1 MMKCRTQRLTC
12 RSFEQQQSELCK
24 YCTPFFFRIFDN
36 LFPSF
41 NSMNW
46 MYIYSIFQTSAPR
59 SKILWCYWIQPAWEK
74 LCWSGCRCW
83 SEYSV
88 LRSTGQVLQGIQRWM
103 MQERRDGREII
114 STPAQSNKR
123 SLFAYQENQQKA
135 LLRMRRKRNLLS
147 SEEKRTNVTLLR
159 RSPKLQ
165 KGVLQSQFE
174 WGLPNPYRQ
183 ISWLISPSWQRCTQS
198 WAASET
204 SRINQQW
211 GAHISCG
218 ATSFCW
224 IRSAWEEC
232 ACCVMRSS
240 RRCRAPSLRPC

>member
-1 MMKCRTQRLTC
+1 MMKCRTPRLTC
-12 RSFEQQQSELCK
+12 KSFEQQQSKLCK
-24 YCTPFFFRIFDN
+24 YCTLFYFLRIF
-36 LFPSF
+36 FPSF

-46 MYIYSIFQTSAPR
+46 TYIYSIFQTSAPR

-88 LRSTGQVLQGIQRWM
+88 LRSMGQVMQRWM
-103 MQERRDGREII
+103 VQERRDGREII
-114 STPAQSNKR
+114 STPAQSNRR
-123 SLFAYQENQQKA
+123 SLSTYQENQQKA
-135 LLRMRRKRNLLS
+135 SQRMRRKRNLLS
-147 SEEKRTNVTLLR
+147 LSKKRTNATLR
-159 RSPKLQ
+159 TRSPKLQ
-165 KGVLQSQFE
+165 KGALPSQFE
-174 WGLPNPYRQ
+174 WGLQNPYRQ
-183 ISWLISPSWQRCTQS
+183 ISWLISPNWQRCTQS

-204 SRINQQW
+204 SRMNKQW
-211 GAHISCG
+211 GAQISCD

-224 IRSAWEEC
+224 TKSAWGEC